1 MVGHTL
7 GGFEMVGLPMVGVTQ
22 VPDNAGIVEGLGI
35 IGNDYLGL

>member
-1 MVGHTL
+1 MVWQWL

-35 IGNDYLGL
+35 IGNGYLGL